1 MSMSKKKCPF
11 RKRINYMGYHDG
23 SYKAI
28 RKQPESTYA
37 LEEFEDCI
45 ENDCSAWDE
54 NEKICNLCSSKRVF
68 NVEARCDTRY
78 DLSIT

>member
-1 MSMSKKKCPF
+1 MSKKKCPF
-11 RKRINYMGYHDG
+11 RKRINY
-23 SYKAI
+23 
-28 RKQPESTYA
+28 YA

-54 NEKICNLCSSKRVF
+54 NEKICNLYSSKRVF

-78 DLSIT
+78 SL